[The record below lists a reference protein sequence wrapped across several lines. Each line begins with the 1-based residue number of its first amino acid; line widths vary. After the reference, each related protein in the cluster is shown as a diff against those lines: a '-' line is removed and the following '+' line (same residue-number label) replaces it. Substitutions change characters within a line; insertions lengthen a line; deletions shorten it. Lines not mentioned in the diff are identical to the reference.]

1 MKWNYVKDGNP
12 TKEGVYW
19 VCLLFPEYNDGPTGR
34 TAAEINTRWFGTGE
48 GWRMEGEPETG
59 LAWHEETGSYYH
71 EKVYAWA
78 EHEEPPFPD
87 VLPDGVV
94 KYEE

>member
-1 MKWNYVKDGNP
+1 MNWNYVQYGNP
-12 TKEGVYW
+12 TKEGIYW
-19 VCLLFPEYNDGPTGR
+19 VCIIYPEYNGGPTGR
-34 TAAEINTRWFGTGE
+34 MVAEIDTRMYGHGE

-59 LAWHEETGSYYH
+59 MAWHEETGSAYH

-78 EHEEPPFPD
+78 EYEEPPFPD

-94 KYEE
+94 KAYQ